1 MKCLELTNLKRFRG
15 RENMV
20 LEKECRLAQVGQCSQ
35 EEDRKVEKNSQD
47 KKFKLLSVKLRRDFR
62 RIYARGQK
70 KYTASLVI
78 YTLFNREKKTRVGIS
93 VSKKI
98 GCAVKRNRAR
108 RIIRETF
115 RNLRLDIGRDI
126 IAVAKPVIAGKRM
139 QDIYKELL
147 NFFKNKNNY
156 SCNNYSGSKRYA
168 Y

>member
-1 MKCLELTNLKRFRG
+1 
-15 RENMV
+15 MV
-20 LEKECRLAQVGQCSQ
+20 LEKECQLAQVGQCSQ
-35 EEDRKVEKNSQD
+35 EEDQKVEKDSQD

-70 KYTASLVI
+70 KYTSSLVI
-78 YTLFNREKKTRVGIS
+78 YVLFNREKKTRVGIS

-108 RIIRETF
+108 RIIREAF
-115 RNLRLDIGRDI
+115 RNLKLDIGKDI
-126 IAVAKPVIAGKRM
+126 VVVAKPVILGKKM
-139 QDIYKELL
+139 QDIYSELL

-156 SCNNYSGSKRYA
+156 NYINYSGSKKYA